1 MADRIGVILS
11 GVLIL
16 AVYSYLFRD
25 NRAYSYVEHVYVG
38 FAAAQALVLA
48 WQNIRD
54 GAVRPLEKGQW
65 AVLIPSALGIL
76 MYARFFR
83 RASYLARLPV
93 AFMMGVAAG
102 VTITGAVVAQFVT
115 QVRATILPLTSVNN
129 AIIVIG
135 TASTLA
141 FFLFIPLGK
150 HLGNGGA
157 GGGYSPITVMSNI
170 GRATMMAAFGS
181 SYGFIVMSR
190 LSYLV
195 ARLQFLL
202 GTWTQAMRP

>member
-1 MADRIGVILS
+1 MADRFGVLLS

-25 NRAYSYVEHVYVG
+25 NKAYSYAEHIYVG
-38 FAAAQALVLA
+38 FVSAQALVLA

-54 GAVRPLEKGQW
+54 AAVRPLQKGQW
-65 AVLIPSALGIL
+65 LLLIPVALGVL
-76 MYARFFR
+76 MYARFSR
-83 RASYLARLPV
+83 RFGYLARLPV

-102 VTITGAVVAQFVT
+102 VSITGAIVAQFVT
-115 QVRATILPLTSVNN
+115 QVRATMLPLTSVNN
-129 AIIVIG
+129 VVIVVG

-141 FFLFIPLGK
+141 FFLFIPMGK
-150 HLGNGGA
+150 HFGNGNGG
-157 GGGYSPITVMSNI
+157 GRFSPMSIMSNI

-202 GTWTQAMRP
+202 GTWLEAW

>member
-1 MADRIGVILS
+1 MADKIGILLS
-11 GVLIL
+11 GLLIL

-25 NRAYSYVEHVYVG
+25 SRAYSYVEHIYVG
-38 FAAAQALVLA
+38 FVAAQAIVLG

-54 GAVRPLEKGQW
+54 GALRPLQKGQW
-65 AVLIPSALGIL
+65 TFLIPVALGLL
-76 MYARFFR
+76 MYARFWKR
-83 RASYLARLPV
+83 IGYLTRLPV

-102 VTITGAVVAQFVT
+102 VTITGAIVAQFVT
-115 QVRATILPLTSVNN
+115 QVRATMLPLVNVNN
-129 AIIVIG
+129 VIIVVG
-135 TASTLA
+135 TACTLS

-150 HLGNGGA
+150 HLGNGSGA
-157 GGGYSPITVMSNI
+157 GRFSPMNVMSNI

-202 GTWTQAMRP
+202 GTWTQALTR

>member
-1 MADRIGVILS
+1 MADKVGVLLS
-11 GVLIL
+11 GLLML
-16 AVYSYLFRD
+16 AVYSYLFKD
-25 NRAYSYVEHVYVG
+25 NRAYSYVEHIYVG
-38 FAAAQALVLA
+38 FVAAQALVLG

-54 GAVRPLEKGQW
+54 GALRPLQKGQW
-65 AVLIPSALGIL
+65 VLLIPVALGIL
-76 MYARFFR
+76 MYARFFKGIG
-83 RASYLARLPV
+83 YLTRLPV

-102 VTITGAVVAQFVT
+102 VTITGAIVAQFVT
-115 QVRATILPLTSVNN
+115 QVRATMLPLVSVNN
-129 AIIVIG
+129 VVIVVG
-135 TASTLA
+135 TACTLS

-150 HLGNGGA
+150 HLGNGGD
-157 GGGYSPITVMSNI
+157 GGRFSPMTIMSNV

-202 GTWTQAMRP
+202 GTWTQAW

>member
-1 MADRIGVILS
+1 MADRLGVLLS
-11 GVLIL
+11 GFLIL

-25 NRAYSYVEHVYVG
+25 NKAYSYAEHIYVG
-38 FAAAQALVLA
+38 FVSAQALVTG
-48 WQNIRD
+48 WQNVRD
-54 GAVRPLEKGQW
+54 GAVRPLQTGQW
-65 AVLIPSALGIL
+65 LVLIPVVLGIL

-83 RASYLARLPV
+83 RFSYLTRLPV

-102 VTITGAVVAQFVT
+102 VNITGAIVAQFVT
-115 QVRATILPLTSVNN
+115 QVRATIMPLTSVNN
-129 AIIVIG
+129 VVLVVG

-150 HLGNGGA
+150 RSGNGNGG
-157 GGGYSPITVMSNI
+157 GKFSLMSIMSNI

-202 GTWTQAMRP
+202 GTWIQAW

>member
-1 MADRIGVILS
+1 MADKVGVLLS

-16 AVYSYLFRD
+16 VVYSYLFKD
-25 NRAYSYVEHVYVG
+25 NRAYSYAEHIYVG
-38 FAAAQALVLA
+38 FVAAQALILG

-54 GAVRPLEKGQW
+54 GAVRPLAKGQW
-65 AVLIPSALGIL
+65 VVLVPVVLGVL
-76 MYARFFR
+76 LYARFFKR
-83 RASYLARLPV
+83 FGYLTRLPV
-93 AFMMGVAAG
+93 AFMMGVSAG
-102 VTITGAVVAQFVT
+102 VSITGAIVAQFIA
-115 QVRATILPLTSVNN
+115 QIRATMLPFSNVNN
-129 AIIVIG
+129 VIIVLG

-150 HLGNGGA
+150 HLGNGDSA
-157 GGGYSPITVMSNI
+157 GRFSPMGIMSSM

-202 GTWTQAMRP
+202 GSWTQALR